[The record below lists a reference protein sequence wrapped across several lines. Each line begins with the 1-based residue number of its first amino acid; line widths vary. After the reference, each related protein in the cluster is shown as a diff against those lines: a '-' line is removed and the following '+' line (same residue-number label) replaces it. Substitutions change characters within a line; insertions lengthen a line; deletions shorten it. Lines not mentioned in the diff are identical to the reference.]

1 MALDSEEF
9 QNRRLQRQQRRKE
22 KKRRQ
27 IVIIVGALVALAV
40 AISLIVILIGVVTG
54 DKNAQSSTVE
64 TTAPPTTVIHLAAAG
79 DLNATAAVINSGG
92 AGYDYTTTFLDVAP
106 VLADADL
113 TVLNFEG
120 NLFGQPYGA
129 DFSAPQSLME
139 DLKEIGVDMVQLANS
154 YSIYKGMEGL
164 AATVNGVRSAGLTPL
179 GAYATADE
187 AQAGKGY
194 TIREVDGI
202 KIAFV
207 AFTKG
212 MDGMALPAGSE
223 SCVNVLYSDYAST
236 YQTVDKEGITKVL
249 DRVKKEKPDL
259 VVAMLHWGSEYNDT
273 ISTTQQE
280 ICQLMQS
287 NGVDAIVGTHSHFV
301 QKMELNKETGQF
313 VAYSLGDFIS
323 EGQRAGTE
331 YSVILDLEITKNLQ
345 TGDTKI
351 TDYTYTP
358 IFSVHEEGKSLRVLR
373 LETAMDAFQ
382 DGYIDRITQES
393 FDAMTYAMERI
404 EARIAGE

>member
-1 MALDSEEF
+1 MALDAEEF
-9 QNRRLQRQQRRKE
+9 QNRRLRRQQRQKE

-27 IVIIVGALVALAV
+27 IVILVGVLVALAV
-40 AISLIVILIGVVTG
+40 IISLVVVLVKTISG
-54 DKNAQSSTVE
+54 NRNSQAEVE

-79 DLNATAAVINSGG
+79 DLNATAGVINSGG
-92 AGYDYTTTFLDVAP
+92 AGYDYTQTFLDVAP

-129 DFSAPQSLME
+129 DFSAPLSLME
-139 DLKEIGVDMVQLANS
+139 DLREIGVDMVQLANS

-164 AATVNGVRSAGLTPL
+164 SATVNGVRTAGLTPL
-179 GAYATADE
+179 GAYATAEE
-187 AQAGKGY
+187 AKAGKGY
-194 TIREVDGI
+194 TIWEVEDI

-223 SCVNVLYSDYAST
+223 SCVNVLYTDYAST
-236 YQTVDKEGITKVL
+236 YQSVDKEGITNVL

-273 ISTTQQE
+273 ISTTQKE
-280 ICQLMQS
+280 ICQLMQEQ
-287 NGVDAIVGTHSHFV
+287 GVDAIIGTHSHFV
-301 QKMELNKETGQF
+301 QKMELNRETGQF

-323 EGQRAGTE
+323 EGQRSGTE

-351 TDYTYTP
+351 TDYSYTP
-358 IFSVHEEGKSLRVLR
+358 IFSVREEGKSLRVVR
-373 LETAMDAFQ
+373 LETAMEAFQ

-404 EARIAGE
+404 KARVAGE